1 MAKTKKSAGKKT
13 APLAGIQPEEAACVL
28 QRLLAIHPE
37 LVPEAEEI
45 WRLSMDEVSF
55 ETIAFDVESSILSLD
70 LDDLNNRAGSHSW
83 GYVEPSEAALELL
96 DEAVAPFREDM
107 LRKLE
112 LGLEAAAFETCKGIV
127 FGLYQCRNPTEGD
140 PLSWAPDFPVE
151 AASYAVCKLNGDRK
165 PGAMFDFGEFVDEY
179 VSEWQ
184 WLAGRAG

>member
-1 MAKTKKSAGKKT
+1 MAKTKKASGKKT
-13 APLAGIQPEEAACVL
+13 APLDGIQPEEAAGVL

-55 ETIAFDVESSILSLD
+55 ETIAFDVESAILSLD

-83 GYVEPSEAALELL
+83 SYVEPYEAALELL
-96 DEAVAPFREDM
+96 QEAVAPFRNEM
-107 LRKLE
+107 SRKME
-112 LGLEAAAFETCKGIV
+112 LGLEAAALETCKGIV

-151 AASYAVCKLNGDRK
+151 AASYAACKLNGACKR
-165 PGAMFDFGEFVDEY
+165 GASFNFGEFVDEY
-179 VSEWQ
+179 VPEWQ